1 MVFSPL
7 ITSENIRDSFRRY
20 ILSTFKTN
28 SESYNQQLKEI
39 LEKDGS
45 IIKGPYLQI
54 SRNFPT
60 SKYISDLVEEGIL
73 SSEFLNLGY
82 EPFENLK
89 LFSHQEEAIRKSV
102 AGKNIVVSTGTGSGK
117 TESFIIPILNSLM
130 RENENGKLG
139 PGVRI
144 MLLYPMNALAN
155 DQIERM
161 REILSDYPDI
171 TFGTFTGET
180 AETKEDAERDDG
192 DRVIRLKNEIY
203 DRETFRKSP
212 PNILIT
218 NYAMLEHLLIKPENS
233 PLFGESGNNHWKYI
247 VLDEV
252 HTYSGAKGSEVSML
266 LKRLK
271 TVLGKSD
278 IQFILT
284 SATLGSEDE
293 NEDVARFASELC
305 TCRFDADD
313 VIRSQYIPMIQPE
326 KPVAQELSFYSDIAG
341 IVLSPDS
348 DVENDLED
356 YLESLGIHTDDPR
369 STLYDIMYADPLI
382 HRISEELDEIPLTV
396 SEISERVNVSEVDL
410 INIIT
415 SISATRKY
423 RNQVF
428 NAKYHLFVKGLDG
441 AYVTLKGSEK
451 LFIKPQKKY
460 TDDEGKEFQVYKIS
474 TCYNCNAIYLI
485 GGNEGGRFSQPSYVS
500 PDSTMKTRAYM
511 LMDSESIDKDDDD
524 DDSETVSK
532 YYTLCSSCG
541 RMTPGTVSDC
551 RCGVEFSNILLAVGE
566 KENGNVKVCT
576 CPSCGNK
583 DSRRGLLRS
592 LYLGNDAATA
602 VIGSGLYADL
612 LESRDH
618 RILAFSDNR
627 QAAAFFAP
635 YMHDT
640 YEGILMKRVIY
651 EAMKNNADEL
661 TEGVQFDRFVKMV
674 RNVAKNYT
682 NFDEEKILES
692 VVRECAQN
700 NSHRS
705 LEFLG
710 FLRFEYGYTSKGEPW
725 TARELFGMGEELTYN
740 VINSI
745 IKLVRDRRSVTIMN
759 NSNFREYEYRRYVVS
774 EKIRDKDGHLDSK
787 QMSLWKSVGNYVLN
801 FVSDEDRA
809 KEFIGKIVS
818 SMLTPSNKHKGS
830 LFDLSRLKVSIPTSI
845 FRCRKCRGQ
854 FPFSSNGICIR
865 CNSPDLEEVKVNAVE
880 RTLNGEYLPIDLDME
895 NHYVHT
901 CVSSPLK
908 EFRIQEHTA
917 QLNKNKARDYQRLF
931 KEQKIDALSCS
942 TTFEMGVNIGTLNSV
957 FMRNVPPTPANY
969 VQRAGR
975 AGRGEDA
982 SAFAVTYCRE
992 ASHDSTYFDDPLKMI
1007 NGKIDVPKIKI
1018 DNKSIVIRHI
1028 YATAFNFFWRK
1039 KGNYPSK
1046 LSQFVNDYEEFKN
1059 YLESK
1064 PDDLRSFLLKIVP
1077 ESLLNT
1083 KDGFDI
1089 EEFGWTKH
1097 LFEGDEEE
1105 VGRLES
1111 AVRQF
1116 NTDGDILQ
1124 EPMNQVM
1131 MPGNSKDPR
1140 EMMKLMLSGLHATS
1154 SKLTLMDEETL
1165 NFLSRNNLIP
1175 KYGFPAD
1182 VVSMV
1187 PAKGDTEYNLQR
1199 NMSIAISEFAPESEV
1214 IVDGNKYV
1222 SRYITPI
1229 PRKNW
1234 IMYRFK
1240 ICNHCGKLTAVI
1252 DNDLGED
1259 DPSIGDS
1266 LRVCTCGADL
1276 GSDIRRFIRPDMG
1289 FKCEWKEMT
1298 TSEKPSK
1305 TYATSMSFNESF
1317 DMDEGN
1323 LNIGHEIVQMISRT
1337 NGKLVNINRTPFMV
1351 CTKCGYSERSDK
1363 LSKKKKDQP
1372 HKTSSGKDCNG
1383 FIKSYSLGS
1392 TMQTDILI
1400 LRFVSKP
1407 CMDYKTALS
1416 VLYALAEGL
1425 CRAFNIERNEVNC
1438 CLDNRNGEFVYI
1450 LFDNTPGGSGYV
1462 KTISNEES
1470 FMKMVRAAL
1479 DVVKNCTCG
1488 GEDGDSSCYAC
1499 LRNYNNQMNHD
1510 DLIRGLARDYLGSL
1524 DLEW

>member
-7 ITSENIRDSFRRY
+7 ITSDNIRDSFRRY
-20 ILSTFKTN
+20 ILSTFKTS
-28 SESYNQQLKEI
+28 SESYNKQLEEM
-39 LEKDGS
+39 LERDGT
-45 IIKGPYLQI
+45 IVKGPYLQI
-54 SRNFPT
+54 SHNFPT
-60 SKYISDLVEEGIL
+60 SRYISDLVDEGIL

-82 EPFENLK
+82 EPFKKLK
-89 LFSHQEEAIRKSV
+89 LFAHQEDAVRKSV
-102 AGKNIVVSTGTGSGK
+102 AGRNIVVSTGTGSGK

-130 RENENGKLG
+130 REKEEGRLG
-139 PGVRI
+139 PGVRV

-161 REILSDYPDI
+161 REILSDYSDI

-180 AETKEDAERDDG
+180 ADTKADAEREDG
-192 DRVIRLKNEIY
+192 DDVVRLDNEIY
-203 DRETFRKSP
+203 DRQTFRKNP

-233 PLFGESGNNHWKYI
+233 PLFGEPGDNHWKYI

-252 HTYSGAKGSEVSML
+252 HTYGGAKGSEVSML

-271 TVLGKSD
+271 TVLDRED

-313 VIRSQYIPMIQPE
+313 VIRSRYIPMIQPD
-326 KPVAQELSFYSDIAG
+326 KPVEQELSFYSDIAG
-341 IVLSPDS
+341 IILSPDS
-348 DVENDLED
+348 DVEDDLGD
-356 YLESLGIHTDDPR
+356 YLESLGIQTDDPR

-382 HRISEELDEIPLTV
+382 HRISAELDEKPLTV
-396 SEISERVNVSEVDL
+396 SEISERVNISEVDL
-410 INIIT
+410 INVIT

-451 LFIKPQKKY
+451 LFIKPRNQY
-460 TDDEGKEFQVYKIS
+460 TDENDREFQVYKIS
-474 TCYNCNAIYLI
+474 TCYNCNAIYLV
-485 GGNEGGRFSQPSYVS
+485 GGVQSGRFVQPSYIPPGS
-500 PDSTMKTRAYM
+500 SMGMKAFMLIDNDSVDR
-511 LMDSESIDKDDDD
+511 
-524 DDSETVSK
+524 DDSDEDQESTSR
-532 YYTLCSSCG
+532 YHTLCSCCG
-541 RMTPGTVSDC
+541 HLALATVSEC
-551 RCGVEFSNILLAVGE
+551 CCGKEYSNKLLEVGE
-566 KENGNVKVCT
+566 TKGETGKVCT

-618 RILAFSDNR
+618 RILTFSDNR

-651 EAMKNNADEL
+651 EAMKNNEEEL
-661 TEGVQFDRFVKMV
+661 TEGVRFDRFIKMV
-674 RNVAKNYT
+674 RKVAKEYT
-682 NFDEEKILES
+682 NFDDEKIVES

-710 FLRFEYGYTSKGEPW
+710 FLRFEYGYTSNGEPW
-725 TARELFGMGEELTYN
+725 TARKMAGMDETLTYN

-745 IKLVRDRRSVTIMN
+745 IKLIRDRRSVTIMD
-759 NSNFREYEYRRYVVS
+759 NSDFREFEYRRCVVS
-774 EKIRDKDGHLDSK
+774 EKTRGKDGRLDPK
-787 QMSLWKSVGNYVLN
+787 QMSLWYSVGDYVRN
-801 FVSDEDRA
+801 FIPDEERA
-809 KEFIGKIVS
+809 KEFVSKIVS
-818 SMLTPSNKHKGS
+818 SILTPSNKHKGS
-830 LFDLSRLKVSIPTSI
+830 LFDLSRLKVSIPTTM

-865 CNSPDLEEVKVNAVE
+865 CNTPDLEEVKVNAVE
-880 RTLNGEYLPIDLDME
+880 RTVGGVHIPLNLDMD
-895 NHYVHT
+895 NHYVRT
-901 CVSSPLK
+901 CISSPLK
-908 EFRIQEHTA
+908 EFNIQEHTA
-917 QLNKNKARDYQRLF
+917 QLDKRRARNYQKLF

-1018 DNKSIVIRHI
+1018 DNKSIIIRHI
-1028 YATAFNFFWRK
+1028 YATAFNFFWKRK
-1039 KGNYPSK
+1039 GSYPSK
-1046 LSQFVNDYEEFKN
+1046 ISQFINDYKEFKN
-1059 YLESK
+1059 YLESE
-1064 PDDLRSFLLKIVP
+1064 PGDLRSFLTRIVP
-1077 ESLLNT
+1077 DSLLNT
-1083 KDGFDI
+1083 EDGFDI
-1089 EEFGWTKH
+1089 DGFGWTRY
-1097 LFEGDEEE
+1097 LFEGDDEEI
-1105 VGRLES
+1105 GRLES
-1111 AVRQF
+1111 AVKQF
-1116 NTDGDILQ
+1116 NTDEVILQ
-1124 EPMNQVM
+1124 EPVNQILM
-1131 MPGNSKDPR
+1131 QNGSTDLQTLA
-1140 EMMKLMLSGLHATS
+1140 KLLKSSSQATH
-1154 SKLTLMDEETL
+1154 SKLTLIDEDVL
-1165 NFLSRNNLIP
+1165 SFLSRNNLIP
-1175 KYGFPAD
+1175 KYGFPAE

-1187 PAKGDTEYNLQR
+1187 PTKGDTEYNLQR
-1199 NMSIAISEFAPESEV
+1199 NMSLAISEFAPESEV
-1214 IVDGNKYV
+1214 IVDGKKYV

-1234 IMYRFK
+1234 IVYRFK
-1240 ICNHCGKLTAVI
+1240 TCKECGKLTAVI
-1252 DNDLGED
+1252 DNELGED

-1266 LRVCTCGADL
+1266 LRVCTCGTALND
-1276 GSDIRRFIRPDMG
+1276 GIRRFIRPDLG
-1289 FKCEWKEMT
+1289 FKCESKEMT

-1305 TYATSMSFNESF
+1305 TYASSMSFNESF
-1317 DMDEGN
+1317 DLDEGN
-1323 LNIGHEIVQMISRT
+1323 TTVGQEIIQLISRT
-1337 NGKLVNINRTPFMV
+1337 NGKLININTTPFMV
-1351 CTKCGYSERSDK
+1351 CPYCGYSLRSDK
-1363 LSKKKKDQP
+1363 MVKEKDIS
-1372 HKTSSGKDCNG
+1372 HKTSTGKECRG
-1383 FIKSYSLGS
+1383 CPKSYSLGS

-1400 LRFVSKP
+1400 VRFVTKP
-1407 CMDYKTALS
+1407 CRDYRTALS
-1416 VLYALAEGL
+1416 VLYALTEGL
-1425 CRAFNIERNEVNC
+1425 CRAYNIERNEISC
-1438 CLDNRNGEFVYI
+1438 CLDNRSGEFVYI

-1462 KTISNEES
+1462 KTISDEKS
-1470 FMKMVRAAL
+1470 FMKMIRVAK
-1479 DVVKNCTCG
+1479 DVVENCTCG
-1488 GEDGDSSCYAC
+1488 GDEGDSSCYAC
-1499 LRNYNNQMNHD
+1499 LRNYSNQMFHD
-1510 DLIRGLARDYLGSL
+1510 DLVRGLACDYFESL
-1524 DLEW
+1524 ELDW